1 MRAIYHYLSDDRIDL
16 YEEKRGIL
24 YFGERFKLADI
35 DVRNVRNV
43 VLAPQYY
50 VCASISELSLSFTP
64 DKGQFLFAEKSLI
77 PIDELDFLPATF
89 DETRR
94 IWEQVWAS
102 SPKMWDLR
110 RKFPNAVRLY
120 PEQICMFKEDFD
132 KVDVSDELSA
142 LNRTPTQFNSS
153 AAFFQGVKKPALVG
167 RDFLWPALAVLF
179 AITPWLVTPKLPF
192 FESDS
197 QAMSFQNSVGALDDF
212 GDLEGTVLFSDLEVL
227 EFNLT
232 QQSTLLTFKSEFSTR
247 HQVLKSVERFCV
259 DLGCVADVRD
269 KELVLNWSQQ

>member
-1 MRAIYHYLSDDRIDL
+1 MNAIYHYLSDDRIDL

-50 VCASISELSLSFTP
+50 VCASISELRLSFTP

-102 SPKMWDLR
+102 SPKMWDMR

-142 LNRTPTQFNSS
+142 QNRTATQFNSS

-167 RDFLWPALAVLF
+167 RDFLGPALAVLF

-197 QAMSFQNSVGALDDF
+197 QAMSFQNSVGTLDDF
-212 GDLEGTVLFSDLEVL
+212 GDLEGALLFLDLEVL

>member
-24 YFGERFKLADI
+24 YFGEHFKLADI

-197 QAMSFQNSVGALDDF
+197 QAMSFQNSVGTLDDF
-212 GDLEGTVLFSDLEVL
+212 GDLEGAILFLDLEVL

>member
-102 SPKMWDLR
+102 SPKMWDMR

-197 QAMSFQNSVGALDDF
+197 QAMSFQNSVGTLDDF
-212 GDLEGTVLFSDLEVL
+212 GDLEGANLFLDLEAL

>member
-197 QAMSFQNSVGALDDF
+197 QAMSFQNSVGTLDDF
-212 GDLEGTVLFSDLEVL
+212 GDLEGANLFLDLEAL

>member
-102 SPKMWDLR
+102 SPKMWDMR

-142 LNRTPTQFNSS
+142 LNRKPTQFNSS

-197 QAMSFQNSVGALDDF
+197 QAMSFQNSVGTLDDF
-212 GDLEGTVLFSDLEVL
+212 GDLEGAILFLDLEVL

>member
-1 MRAIYHYLSDDRIDL
+1 MRAVYHYLSDDRIDL

-24 YFGERFKLADI
+24 YFGERFKLVDI

-77 PIDELDFLPATF
+77 PIGDLNFLPATF
-89 DETRR
+89 DETGRR
-94 IWEQVWAS
+94 WEQVWAS
-102 SPKMWDLR
+102 RSKLGDIC

-132 KVDVSDELSA
+132 EVHVSDELSA
-142 LNRTPTQFNSS
+142 LNRTPIRFNSGTT
-153 AAFFQGVKKPALVG
+153 FFQGVKKPGFVG
-167 RDFLWPALAVLF
+167 RVFCWPALAALF

-232 QQSTLLTFKSEFSTR
+232 QQSTLLSFKKEFASQ
-247 HQVLKSVERFCV
+247 HEVFKSVERFCV
-259 DLGCVADVRD
+259 DLSCVADVRE
-269 KELVLNWSQQ
+269 KEMVLNWPQE

>member
-102 SPKMWDLR
+102 SPKMWDMR

-197 QAMSFQNSVGALDDF
+197 QAMSFQNSVGKLDDF
-212 GDLEGTVLFSDLEVL
+212 GDLEGAILFLDLEVL

-259 DLGCVADVRD
+259 DLGCAADVRD